1 MCICEPHFLG
11 TQAENNNVEV
21 YRSGVLSDEKCCA
34 SLIYCS
40 FNGIER
46 SIRYTT
52 TWQGEMQNKLV
63 AIVMVW

>member
-1 MCICEPHFLG
+1 MCISEPYFLG
-11 TQAENNNVEV
+11 MLAENNNVEV
-21 YRSGVLSDEKCCA
+21 YRSGVLSDKKCFA

-46 SIRYTT
+46 RIRYTA